1 MALSQESFLPLPRDR
16 LFFYLPPRPAVG
28 LPMGPGTTGF
38 AAYLS
43 GASGFC
49 SIGDEGLSQD
59 STFSLETFNLS
70 LECPVESYGEE
81 PMIECPH
88 PVSAASRGL
97 LSNSL
102 KILAECFLLTTAA

>member
-1 MALSQESFLPLPRDR
+1 MALSQESFLSLPKDR

-28 LPMGPGTTGF
+28 LPMSPGTTQF

-70 LECPVESYGEE
+70 LECLMESHGEE
-81 PMIECPH
+81 PMIECPY
-88 PVSAASRGL
+88 PCVCSIEGS
-97 LSNSL
+97 
-102 KILAECFLLTTAA
+102 T